1 MERAVAIKKL
11 SKYFGKSFGYRID
24 PKAPD
29 QEERDAALVE
39 LRQAIPRRGAIS
51 RAMED
56 RREKVLHADA
66 EYQRLKLEYAEAE
79 KACSALSSIT
89 RHYRITVGT
98 SNSMFFH
105 VKAQGDTWEQV
116 IGKLNEKVL
125 S

>member
-11 SKYFGKSFGYRID
+11 GKILGKSLGYRID

-29 QEERDAALVE
+29 QEKRDEASAK
-39 LRQAIPRRGAIS
+39 LREAIPKRGAIAKEVEAR
-51 RAMED
+51 RAE
-56 RREKVLHADA
+56 VLRADE
-66 EYQRLKLEYAEAE
+66 EYQRLKDDYAEAE
-79 KACSALSSIT
+79 KVCNDLFSIT